1 MARFLINMDSV
12 FAPFPIM
19 PPGIGLPWI
28 VNRLPESHA
37 MIGAKKMLCGVC
49 GNLVTLKAADGNRVP
64 TVIRCLA
71 GNVALLFL
79 MVSSQT

>member
-1 MARFLINMDSV
+1 MDLILINMDKV

-19 PPGIGLPWI
+19 SSGIGLPWI
-28 VNRLPESHA
+28 VNRLPESQA
-37 MIGAKKMLCGVC
+37 VIGAMKMLCGVY
-49 GNLVTLKAADGNRVP
+49 GNLVMPKAADVNRVP

-71 GNVALLFL
+71 GNIALLFL